1 MGMEKR
7 PVVAGVRAVGAV
19 SEVGGGGGAAGG
31 THVMAHSCPIK
42 RGNTNKVGG

>member
-19 SEVGGGGGAAGG
+19 SEVGGGGVQQEGP
-31 THVMAHSCPIK
+31 S
-42 RGNTNKVGG
+42 